1 MATPRALDYSI
12 SSRGPGGLGT
22 SGTLYAFTE
31 TPIIDP
37 KGEISAFCDS
47 TDHWLA
53 LACTMNVASAVDR
66 LRDLFGWE
74 MNALEK
80 NVARSQPGA
89 NGLMFLPYFD
99 GERLPNL
106 PNGCGVIHGLNSSTP
121 IATILPAP

>member
-1 MATPRALDYSI
+1 MLCAIVTGNIATGRLSM
-12 SSRGPGGLGT
+12 SLGT
-22 SGTLYAFTE
+22 SGTVYAFTE

-66 LRDLFGWE
+66 VRDLFRWE

-80 NVARSQPGA
+80 NVVRSEPGA
-89 NGLMFLPYFD
+89 NGLTFLPYFD
-99 GERLPNL
+99 VERQTNL
-106 PNGCGVIHGLNSSTP
+106 PTD
-121 IATILPAP
+121 